1 MTVFSPITA
10 STSLVR
16 TSTGDH
22 KYTRPHRIQRPP
34 SSIHHT
40 LISSPHPQSSWA
52 TAAASSDSSRTTRV
66 STMQWGASEHPS
78 HSNTQAEVGILKV
91 QGPPVLHRETVL
103 RKATWPHS
111 YYSDPVGQS
120 KCPWVT
126 SSTTILSSG
135 KWSSYLDLSCELTG
149 QRMGG
154 KA

>member
-1 MTVFSPITA
+1 
-10 STSLVR
+10 
-16 TSTGDH
+16 
-22 KYTRPHRIQRPP
+22 
-34 SSIHHT
+34 
-40 LISSPHPQSSWA
+40 
-52 TAAASSDSSRTTRV
+52 
-66 STMQWGASEHPS
+66 MQWGASEHPS
-78 HSNTQAEVGILKV
+78 HSNTQEAEVGRLKV

-154 KA
+154 RHELKLAPGKATPKAEACTHLSSFQCPYTGEELQSREGSYKEIPHPVSLKTSGNRRPHT